1 LGTMLM
7 SGFLGMYLV
16 FISIRMMY

>member
-16 FISIRMMY
+16 FISIRMKY